1 MPMQSNYKISKDKS
15 QLRFQPRSELK
26 EAKGVQKR
34 KKTKEKHKN
43 VKQNSSLQS
52 SN

>member
-26 EAKGVQKR
+26 EAKGDKNEENKR
-34 KKTKEKHKN
+34 ET
-43 VKQNSSLQS
+43 
-52 SN
+52 